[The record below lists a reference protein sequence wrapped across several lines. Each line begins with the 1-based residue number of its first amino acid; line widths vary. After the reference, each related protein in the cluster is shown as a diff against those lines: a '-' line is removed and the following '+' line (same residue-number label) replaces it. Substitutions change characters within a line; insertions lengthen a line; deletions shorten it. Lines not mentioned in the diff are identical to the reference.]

1 MDKASLLKGHIKNIG
16 LQAKIEFPT
25 FLMSSFGVLIYAM
38 GVMWLTV
45 PYHFPDAGLVGLALL
60 LKYTIGFSPSLFIL
74 IANAGLVVWGHKE
87 LPRRFLLWTSYNIFL
102 MTFLFELLGKFQ
114 VPLIENMF
122 MVAVI
127 GGIVKGIGGGMMFRC
142 GTSGGGTDII
152 ISVMR
157 KRFGIE
163 MGRYS
168 FYLNM
173 IILASSIR
181 IVGLAKLLYGIVS
194 SYVVG
199 ETTDRVLTSFDRR
212 RLVFIIGAKTS
223 EKEIIQYLS
232 SKLKSGSTIF
242 DSKGGYT
249 NKESSTLMSLLT
261 PRQTMELKRYISTHH
276 LRSFVVVAEAS
287 EVLGTGFKTWEK
299 I

>member
-60 LKYTIGFSPSLFIL
+60 LKYTIGFSPSVFIL
-74 IANAGLVVWGHKE
+74 IANAGLVAWGHKE

-261 PRQTMELKRYISTHH
+261 PRQTMELKRYIGEHH